1 MGAGTVDLPASS
13 SAPADDPLL
22 AAALA
27 FRDLEWRYLSSL
39 SPERAERLKG
49 RHRCFA
55 VQHAVRFVEVY
66 MVLCG
71 AVPAALLACEGDDA
85 YATELVA
92 TALTPV
98 MHAHG
103 LAARGYRALEA
114 RAPTCSTPRGWVFM
128 AGAHARAGLVARVFE
143 RDPAGASPED
153 VAAALGWP
161 TPRGSVP
168 VMYVEMQETARRR
181 SERVCCVRACT
192 YSAQPGREEAVAA
205 HFVAWMRAWRAAGG
219 RILALEM
226 AVGRLDA
233 QMAVSSA
240 GGEKDPAMQL
250 VFRHVCELLP
260 PAERGAWAAA
270 GEALLK
276 EGADALRA
284 DSEARYG
291 RKNHEVCARWFCG
304 RCSYVCARRSHCARG
319 ACLI

>member
-1 MGAGTVDLPASS
+1 MRKWALVRLLLLRATGVGAGTVDLPASS

-128 AGAHARAGLVARVFE
+128 AGAHARAGLVARVLE

-168 VMYVEMQETARRR
+168 VMYVEMHRRR
-181 SERVCCVRACT
+181 RGGVP
-192 YSAQPGREEAVAA
+192 SA
-205 HFVAWMRAWRAAGG
+205 
-219 RILALEM
+219 
-226 AVGRLDA
+226 
-233 QMAVSSA
+233 S
-240 GGEKDPAMQL
+240 
-250 VFRHVCELLP
+250 
-260 PAERGAWAAA
+260 
-270 GEALLK
+270 
-276 EGADALRA
+276 ALRA
-284 DSEARYG
+284 RVHVLGAAGAGGGGRGALRGVDAR
-291 RKNHEVCARWFCG
+291 V
-304 RCSYVCARRSHCARG
+304 ARRGRAHPRA
-319 ACLI
+319 